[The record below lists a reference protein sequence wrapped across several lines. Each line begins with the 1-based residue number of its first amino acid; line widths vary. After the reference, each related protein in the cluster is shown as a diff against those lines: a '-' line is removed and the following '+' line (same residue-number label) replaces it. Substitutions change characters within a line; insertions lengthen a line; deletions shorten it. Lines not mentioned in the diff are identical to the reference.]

1 MKNILLLTDF
11 SRNSSNAIRYA
22 LNFFKEDTC
31 SFILLHVKSS
41 TSYTTDDLMSA
52 GNKSI
57 HHSIIEDEKK
67 KLNSL
72 ITDIKKDFRTENF
85 QFETI
90 VDFDVFTDS
99 ITQVVKA
106 KGIDLI
112 VMGSNGITG
121 AKEVVFG
128 SNTINVIRKVDC
140 DTLVIPEDFKYIK
153 PKEVLLPLD
162 SYDSISG
169 KAFLKSID
177 VLKKSDS
184 SLHLLRINPSGI
196 VPDVQHDDLGHIA
209 YYLKDIPYKY
219 NIVND
224 LAIENVVSSYIQ
236 TNDINLTILIVQK
249 ESLFERFFM
258 GSSTTK
264 IGNHLQVPLLVF
276 HSD

>member
-1 MKNILLLTDF
+1 MKKILLLTDF
-11 SRNSSNAIRYA
+11 SKNSYNAIDYV
-22 LNFFKEDTC
+22 LNFFKEDNC
-31 SFILLHVKSS
+31 YFMLLHVKSS

-57 HHSIIEDEKK
+57 YDSIIDDEKK
-67 KLNSL
+67 KLNSI
-72 ITDIKKDFRTENF
+72 ITKFKKDFRTQNF
-85 QFETI
+85 QFETS

-99 ITQVVKA
+99 IKQVVKA
-106 KGIDLI
+106 KDIDLI

-140 DTLVIPEDFKYIK
+140 DTLVIPEGFKYIN
-153 PKEVLLPLD
+153 PNEVLLPLD

-169 KAFLKSID
+169 KPFLKSID
-177 VLKKSDS
+177 VLKKSQS
-184 SLHLLRINPSGI
+184 FLHILRINPSGI
-196 VPDVQHDDLGHIA
+196 VPDAQHDDLGHIA
-209 YYLKDIPYKY
+209 YYLNDIPYKY

-224 LAIENVVSSYIQ
+224 IPIENVVNSYIQ
-236 TNDINLTILIVQK
+236 TNGINLTMLIVQK

-258 GSSTTK
+258 GSSIAR
-264 IGNHLQVPLLVF
+264 IGNHLRAPLLVF